1 MQNLSPLR
9 FAASVP
15 VQDTFLAGL
24 GPSGNGNEHSPTLQE
39 LPAFSI
45 QTAQMTSVLILS
57 T

>member
-15 VQDTFLAGL
+15 DQDTFLAGL